1 MMLLNDLYNICCCE
15 EIDGGL
21 NYSIKL
27 NPNHFIFK
35 AHFPNNPITPG
46 VCILQIV
53 EELLEKH
60 FKCGITLDMVKN
72 IKFLSVISPNVD
84 NCIQYR
90 FSTITHEGNTINAKV
105 NVLSGSHLFAKIS
118 ASYHIC

>member
-1 MMLLNDLYNICCCE
+1 MLLNDLYNICCYE
-15 EIDGGL
+15 EIDGGF

-60 FKCGITLDMVKN
+60 FKCSITLDMVKN

-84 NCIQYR
+84 NSIQYK
-90 FSTITHEGNTINAKV
+90 FSTITHEGNTLNAKV
-105 NVLSGSHLFAKIS
+105 DVLNGSRLFAKIS